1 MAQIIINTGNVANDG
16 QGDPLRV
23 AFNDTNT
30 NFTQI
35 FTAGPVGSNIK
46 IANNTISTT
55 NTNGNLILAPNG
67 IGSIVTSGPV
77 MPDIPGVRMI
87 GSNAN
92 PFNTV
97 YSKYVDANLGIF
109 SGNLYVSGNINV
121 NGNVVTVGYSNLT
134 VANTNITLANGASNS
149 SQADGSGLL
158 IAGANTGFTYN
169 FGANSWVSNIAITA
183 QTFIGDGANL
193 SNVIANVNSISLLG
207 NTLSASVIY
216 SNLTTFGA
224 LTDISATGNIS
235 TTGNIYAN
243 IITGNIVIGVLS
255 GDGGNISNISASAV
269 VGNIPYAINAH
280 NALTANLAALATQS
294 INADTALYA
303 INANIANSAN
313 TATSALTANSAIYA
327 IQADM
332 SNSAVVA
339 GYAENLSA
347 NANISISG
355 NIITGGYISA
365 AGNITGNYFIG
376 NGSQLTGIT
385 SAGTQINN
393 GTSNITIPTANG
405 NIYINANATAQWAF
419 GVDGNITLPANTFT
433 VYYANSSWAT
443 LNPVGNSGAVQ
454 FNWQGS
460 FSNQG
465 GTPGD
470 TYSTIQFDSNGL
482 GVINGTNAL
491 QTANNTPY
499 ITINVPKVESED
511 YGILSGPGIT
521 VVGYDDNYNTP
532 RSAFLSLIDRT
543 EATQQ
548 WDFGILGYGSNNF
561 TLNNVTGNSAWT
573 FDIYGILKLPPGGS
587 ILGNTGIAFE
597 SSVDG
602 NTSGL
607 YTTGD
612 TTEGGNTY
620 LYATN
625 DVYVRTNNNDINKNW
640 VFDSTGNLTAPGNIL
655 MSNISG
661 IYSST
666 AGYTVGLQMSNTE
679 PSVKLVANDHKWQFN
694 SDGVLKLPAPYSTA
708 YPAITMTESA
718 NLLIQGY
725 RASGFSENG
734 GDVIVSGGSAGDG
747 GNNGNATVFG
757 QQVTIQTQ
765 LSTDLGSPT
774 YNWTFDADGNLSVP
788 GGGSVYNTG
797 AGTSGI
803 TANITSGNAF
813 LGLDDTDSTAT
824 LFGNAGVQIGTN
836 VSVAWN
842 FTASGNL
849 TLPNG
854 AVIKDTAGDA
864 VAFGQEAGQTGQS
877 ANAVAIGQQAGSDT
891 QGVNAVAIGA
901 LAGEYTQGA
910 NAVAVGFGSG
920 YNTQGLQAVAI
931 GQRAGEEVQ
940 GNSAVAIGAYAGQA
954 NQGDN
959 SIIINATGAQLNQ
972 TTANTFTVAPVRNDV
987 ANIAEVMFYNATSK
1001 EVTYGNT
1008 ISVSGNVTAGN
1019 IYANNI
1025 VAEASFSIQTAN
1037 FNANVG
1043 GRYGVNTTGGAVT
1056 ATLPATPAT
1065 GGAIFF
1071 ADAGGAFA
1079 SNNLTINPNGQ
1090 TIMGAS
1096 GNMTVSNNNQSF
1108 GLFFNGTTWRTYN

>member
-1 MAQIIINTGNVANDG
+1 MPQNPKSVNINVDPTYNNMSVLQPTTLPNLNTNATDSFTSSVVAPGKVYANTTPGINNQITKISNVIYVNTFQIVPTGPEESINFIKNGQLTGVEQLKFDDTTNTLITTNEFLNANLIVEGHTFLGPITSITILGGSNNDVLTTNGSGTLSWANIHDTIPPSDWNAVSGSTRILNKPTIPDGTYANLSGKPNLSTVATTGSYTDLTNTPIIPGNTSQLINDSGYVTSSSLTWSNISGKPSIPTLVQSNWTQTDNSQYDYIKNKPTFSTVATSGSYNDLSNKPTIPDGTYANLSGKPNLSTVATSGSYNDLNSKPNIPATITDLNIIDGTNGQVLTTYGNGKYYFSTVSGGGGTYGNSNVANYL
-16 QGDPLRV
+16 PE
-23 AFNDTNT
+23 
-30 NFTQI
+30 FT
-35 FTAGPVGSNIK
+35 
-46 IANNTISTT
+46 
-55 NTNGNLILAPNG
+55 
-67 IGSIVTSGPV
+67 
-77 MPDIPGVRMI
+77 
-87 GSNAN
+87 
-92 PFNTV
+92 
-97 YSKYVDANLGIF
+97 
-109 SGNLYVSGNINV
+109 GNITANV
-121 NGNVVTVGYSNLT
+121 ITANIYTSPTNSNLT
-134 VANTNITLANGASNS
+134 LKTHAIYNITTITNGGTTYTSGSGTPTTGGSGVGMTVNINQSGGVVDLVIVNNPGTGYANG
-149 SQADGSGLL
+149 D
-158 IAGANTGFTYN
+158 T
-169 FGANSWVSNIAITA
+169 ITVLG
-183 QTFIGDGANL
+183 GDGTATFT
-193 SNVIANVNSISLLG
+193 IAN
-207 NTLSASVIY
+207 Y
-216 SNLTTFGA
+216 
-224 LTDISATGNIS
+224 SAT
-235 TTGNIYAN
+235 
-243 IITGNIVIGVLS
+243 
-255 GDGGNISNISASAV
+255 
-269 VGNIPYAINAH
+269 
-280 NALTANLAALATQS
+280 
-294 INADTALYA
+294 DT
-303 INANIANSAN
+303 
-313 TATSALTANSAIYA
+313 
-327 IQADM
+327 D
-332 SNSAVVA
+332 
-339 GYAENLSA
+339 
-347 NANISISG
+347 
-355 NIITGGYISA
+355 
-365 AGNITGNYFIG
+365 
-376 NGSQLTGIT
+376 
-385 SAGTQINN
+385 
-393 GTSNITIPTANG
+393 
-405 NIYINANATAQWAF
+405 
-419 GVDGNITLPANTFT
+419 
-433 VYYANSSWAT
+433 
-443 LNPVGNSGAVQ
+443 
-454 FNWQGS
+454 
-460 FSNQG
+460 
-465 GTPGD
+465 
-470 TYSTIQFDSNGL
+470 
-482 GVINGTNAL
+482 
-491 QTANNTPY
+491 
-499 ITINVPKVESED
+499 
-511 YGILSGPGIT
+511 
-521 VVGYDDNYNTP
+521 
-532 RSAFLSLIDRT
+532 
-543 EATQQ
+543 
-548 WDFGILGYGSNNF
+548 
-561 TLNNVTGNSAWT
+561 VT
-573 FDIYGILKLPPGGS
+573 
-587 ILGNTGIAFE
+587 
-597 SSVDG
+597 
-602 NTSGL
+602 
-607 YTTGD
+607 
-612 TTEGGNTY
+612 
-620 LYATN
+620 
-625 DVYVRTNNNDINKNW
+625 KNW
-640 VFDSTGNLTAPGNIL
+640 IFSKDGNLTAPGNIL